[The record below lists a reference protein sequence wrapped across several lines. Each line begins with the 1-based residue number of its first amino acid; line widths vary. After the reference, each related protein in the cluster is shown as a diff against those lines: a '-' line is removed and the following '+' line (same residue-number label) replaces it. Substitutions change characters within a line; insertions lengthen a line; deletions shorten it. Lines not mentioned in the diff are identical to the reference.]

1 MSALRSQ
8 PLSEITTAM
17 AAQEAAWNAGDIDG
31 FMAHYWNDA
40 GLKFV
45 TKNGITQGFEE
56 VLQRY
61 QKAYPEKATMGK
73 LHFEILESQVLSDEV
88 VLLTGS
94 WRLTGL
100 KDEPRGYF
108 TLIWKRIDGAWKITY
123 DHTS

>member
-31 FMAHYWNDA
+31 FMALYWNDD

-45 TKNGITQGFEE
+45 TKNGITQGFDE

-61 QKAYPEKATMGK
+61 QKAYPEKSTMGK